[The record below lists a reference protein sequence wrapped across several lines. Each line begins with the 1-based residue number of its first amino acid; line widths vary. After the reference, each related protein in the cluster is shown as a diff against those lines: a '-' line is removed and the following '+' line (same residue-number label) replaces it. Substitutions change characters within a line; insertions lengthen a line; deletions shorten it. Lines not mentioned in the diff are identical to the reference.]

1 MDLSELQLKLNKEK
15 PISDL
20 KVVEQQLNKTGSA
33 ADNLIDTLKNVG
45 ISIGF
50 GKLLKDTLSLN
61 SSFDALNNK
70 FNSIFKSG
78 FDENVFSQLKEDIT
92 VSDSALK
99 NILSTTGQ
107 FAAGM
112 NQSSQFVRQFSADLT
127 KAAADYATYQGKN
140 TSSEINDYARKFAK
154 ATLGEVGE
162 LKEIGIVIDTTSKQ
176 FKNAVTEFAML
187 NGVTEEQAKQQL
199 IFKEILKQT
208 EIAAGSASGNI
219 NDGWAQ
225 LNKTFDVFKEILAQ
239 VGKIFS
245 DTFGPI
251 LRVLNSILEIP
262 FVKSTTAWVIALGS
276 FTFGYVTLIKT
287 ISVLNKTLLVS
298 NGLFRTLYSDSE
310 FQKFI
315 DLQTEHKNL
324 IKEQNKLYEKQEKLQ
339 EKLQTLKYDKEK
351 FDFLKNEI
359 KKGDLSAKEELRGVG
374 SDPTRQ
380 IFKTERELKNL
391 DDSLKDI
398 DASLKNVSNEAELSK
413 ESFERIVSVLGDKV
427 NPEFGKLLA
436 SLGIF
441 RKSLILTTAATY
453 GQIAAN
459 KLLAISQAL
468 STAGSAAGGAIKGI
482 GSLFKGLFGLIAK
495 IFAPLTV
502 FFKSFWTTAVT
513 ISGGALKAVGALT
526 SSLGILIGSVV
537 IVFDSI
543 KMLWNLVTGKEWNK
557 GTITNYIAENWFNWF
572 THLDEAE
579 EESKEIDE
587 KIKKIMEPLN
597 EIKNLRKEL
606 EELQLERKI
615 KDLLPREAVK
625 EYEKRASE
633 LRKSITDAYAI
644 IEQLKKDSRK
654 KDDESLINDKRD
666 AQEKLLNLTKQLY
679 DTEDKISDLRKKQI
693 EIDKEYIKSMEEIRK
708 KISGVS
714 ESFNYGYKNGKFGN
728 YTEDAKYQNTL
739 NSLDKF
745 SNMYFLSD
753 VIKDTT
759 EEGLNTAKEKL
770 NEFFDLIKSKNEYEL
785 NALNKQREAAISTFE
800 KTKEILNSISGYRVT
815 AQTAISANTT
825 EAIKLQSRR
834 FESMT
839 ENRQLIQEQKQI
851 KEIELK
857 MLEKQKESKTT
868 LEKIGNKLSE
878 ITNKIG
884 KAQGANINIVPAL

>member
-1 MDLSELQLKLNKEK
+1 MDLSELQLKINKEK
-15 PISDL
+15 PISEL
-20 KVVEQQLNKTGSA
+20 KGVEQQLNKTGSA
-33 ADNLIDTLKNVG
+33 ADNLIDTLKN
-45 ISIGF
+45 IGVSVAF

-140 TSSEINDYARKFAK
+140 TSSEINDYVRKFAK

-176 FKNAVTEFAML
+176 FKNAVIEFAML
-187 NGVTEEQAKQQL
+187 TGVTEQQAKQQL

-225 LNKTFDVFKEILAQ
+225 LNKTFDVFKEILGE

-251 LRVLNSILEIP
+251 LNVLNSILEIP

-298 NGLFRTLYSDSE
+298 NGLFRTLYSDSD
-310 FQKFI
+310 FQKFV

-339 EKLQTLKYDKEK
+339 EKLQNLKYDKER
-351 FDFLKNEI
+351 FYFLKSEMKKGVQFSNEEI
-359 KKGDLSAKEELRGVG
+359 KSVG
-374 SDPTRQ
+374 PDPSRQ
-380 IFKTERELKNL
+380 IYKTERELKNL
-391 DDSLKDI
+391 GNSLKDV
-398 DASLKNVSNEAELSK
+398 DTSLENVANEAALSK
-413 ESFERIVSVLGDKV
+413 ETFTRIVSVLGDKV
-427 NPEFGKLLA
+427 NPEFGKLLT
-436 SLGIF
+436 SLGIV

-459 KLLAISQAL
+459 KLLVISQAL
-468 STAGSAAGGAIKGI
+468 SAAGSAAGGAIKGI

-513 ISGGALKAVGALT
+513 ISGGALKAVGALA
-526 SSLGILIGSVV
+526 SSLTILIGSVV

-543 KMLWNLVTGKEWNK
+543 KMLWNLVTGQEWNK
-557 GTITNYIAENWFNWF
+557 GTITGWIANWIE
-572 THLDEAE
+572 DVDDAE
-579 EESKEIDE
+579 EEAKEIDE

-597 EIKNLRKEL
+597 EIKNFRKEL
-606 EELQLERKI
+606 EELKLERKI
-615 KDLLPREAVK
+615 KDLLPSESIK
-625 EYEKRASE
+625 IFEKRASE
-633 LRKSITDAYAI
+633 LRNSIEDAYAR
-644 IEQLKKDSRK
+644 IEQLKKDSRP
-654 KDDESLINDKRD
+654 KDDESLLNDKRD

-693 EIDKEYIKSMEEIRK
+693 EVDKEYIKSMEEIRK

-753 VIKDTT
+753 VIKDTS

-770 NEFFDLIKSKNEYEL
+770 NEYFDLIKSKNEYEL

-815 AQTAISANTT
+815 AQTAISANSS

-834 FESMT
+834 FETMT

-851 KEIELK
+851 KEIELR

>member
-1 MDLSELQLKLNKEK
+1 MDLSELQLKINKEK

-20 KVVEQQLNKTGSA
+20 KGVEQQLNKTGSA
-33 ADNLIDTLKNVG
+33 ADNLIDALKNVG

-61 SSFDALNNK
+61 SSFDALNNR

-187 NGVTEEQAKQQL
+187 NQLTEEQAKQQL

-225 LNKTFDVFKEILAQ
+225 LNKTFDIFKEILAQ

-245 DTFGPI
+245 DTFGPF

-298 NGLFRTLYSDSE
+298 DGLFRTLYSDSE
-310 FQKFI
+310 LQKFV

-324 IKEQNKLYEKQEKLQ
+324 LKEQTKLYEKQVKLQ

-351 FDFLKNEI
+351 FDFLKDKI

-391 DDSLKDI
+391 DSSLKDI
-398 DASLKNVSNEAELSK
+398 DTSLKNVANEAELSK

-427 NPEFGKLLA
+427 HPEFGKLLA

-441 RKSLILTTAATY
+441 RKSLILITAATY

-459 KLLAISQAL
+459 KLLAISKAL
-468 STAGSAAGGAIKGI
+468 STAGSAAGGTIKGI
-482 GSLFKGLFGLIAK
+482 GLLFKGLFGLIAK

-502 FFKSFWTTAVT
+502 FFKSFWTTAVI
-513 ISGGALKAVGALT
+513 ISGGALKAIGTLAI
-526 SSLGILIGSVV
+526 SLGILIGSVI

-557 GTITNYIAENWFNWF
+557 GTITGWIANWWY
-572 THLDEAE
+572 DVDDAE

-597 EIKNLRKEL
+597 EIKNFRKEL

-615 KDLLPREAVK
+615 KDLLPREAIK

-644 IEQLKKDSRK
+644 IEQLKKDSRP

-679 DTEDKISDLRKKQI
+679 DTEDKISYLRKKQI
-693 EIDKEYIKSMEEIRK
+693 EVDKEYIKSMEEIRK

-753 VIKDTT
+753 VIKDTS
-759 EEGLNTAKEKL
+759 EDGLNTAKEKL

-815 AQTAISANTT
+815 AQTAISANST